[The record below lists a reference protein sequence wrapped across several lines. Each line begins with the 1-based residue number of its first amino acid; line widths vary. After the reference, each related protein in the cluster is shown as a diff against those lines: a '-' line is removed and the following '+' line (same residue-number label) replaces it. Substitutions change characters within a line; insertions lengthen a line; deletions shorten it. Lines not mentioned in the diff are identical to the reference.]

1 MCLSTSCVGRDV
13 RPIKIE
19 PMICI
24 SMFTQLREGPPAR
37 MGLEEVW
44 GYLEFDGVTA
54 IELVP
59 SLLWGEGWDFELDP
73 PMKSLPPV
81 GTVQSLFFGLPLL
94 LSQDRLQGSEN
105 AAWADRLERIRALS
119 NSFPEVVFVL
129 GAPSM
134 RKMASSTEKQALKN
148 FQKRVEELAGVLEC
162 SSLLAIENCGTHQGA
177 DFCIGLESA
186 ARIVGKCDSERVGVN
201 LDLEAALVEGFGRL
215 PAENVWELLDSFGT
229 SVHSIQLGVSALG
242 AHRDWIE
249 GVLEIASIR
258 GTVRTVAIEDS
269 RFLDHSDI
277 QAAVRVAT
285 DAFGMSL

>member
-1 MCLSTSCVGRDV
+1 MRL
-13 RPIKIE
+13 IKID
-19 PMICI
+19 PVICV

-59 SLLWGEGWDFELDP
+59 SLLWGEGWDFDLEP
-73 PMKSLPPV
+73 HVKSLPPV

-94 LSQDRLQGSEN
+94 LSQGRLKGSEN
-105 AAWADRLERIRALS
+105 VAWADRLERIRALS
-119 NSFPEVVFVL
+119 NSFPEAVFVL

-134 RKMASSTEKQALKN
+134 RKRASNTEKLALKN
-148 FQKRVEELAGVLEC
+148 FQKRVEELVGVLEC
-162 SSLLAIENCGTHQGA
+162 NSLLAIENCGTHQGA

-186 ARIVGKCDSERVGVN
+186 ARIVGKCDSERIGVN
-201 LDLEAALVEGFGRL
+201 LDLEAALIEGFGRL
-215 PAENVWELLDSFGT
+215 PAENIWESLDSFGT

-242 AHRDWIE
+242 PHRGWIE

-258 GTVRTVAIEDS
+258 GTIRTVAIEDS
-269 RFLDHSDI
+269 RFHNRSDL

-285 DAFGMSL
+285 DAFGLSL